1 MSKESPLAG
10 IRVVDLS
17 RVFAM
22 PYVGAYLADLGA
34 EVIKIDT
41 HHAAFVDTTR
51 TLTGPYP
58 DNAPVEKF
66 WNQAGTFQTLNRGKT
81 QRNPGFAV
89 GKGHGN
95 SAGLDCRQ

>member
-1 MSKESPLAG
+1 MSKEPPLKG
-10 IRVVDLS
+10 IRVGDLS

-34 EVIKIDT
+34 EVNKIDT

-58 DNAPVEKF
+58 DNAPGPNF
-66 WNQAGTFQTLNRGKT
+66 
-81 QRNPGFAV
+81 
-89 GKGHGN
+89 
-95 SAGLDCRQ
+95 